1 MRPVLKFALLF
12 LASIVVLSLLAGAGA
27 IYAMIGMPGQSYS
40 GVPPSLSEEEEELSD
55 RLMRHLDRLCVEI
68 GERNQNEH
76 RNLERAAS
84 YIAETFKSAGYE
96 VEEQVYEI
104 DGLPYRNIEACLPGT
119 KSPGDV
125 LVVGAHY
132 DTVPGCPGADD
143 NGTGIA
149 ALLELARLMS
159 RAEPGSTVRFVAFTN
174 EEYPFFWS
182 AKMGSFLYARRCRV
196 KGERITGMIAL
207 ETLGYY
213 RDEKG
218 SQTYPIP
225 VLGLLPDRGDFLFFV
240 GRMSSRDFIAS
251 SLGSFRRDALMPSR
265 GIAAFDCFE
274 DISRS
279 DNYCFDL
286 NGYQSFMVTDTANFR
301 NPNYHRASDLPATI
315 DRERYTRVVAGLRD
329 MLLDLSGARGYRTKD
344 PERKPK

>member
-1 MRPVLKFALLF
+1 MRSVFRFALLF
-12 LASIVVLSLLAGAGA
+12 LASLLVLGLLAGAGA
-27 IYAMIGMPGQSYS
+27 IFAMIGMPGESYS
-40 GVPPSLSEEEEELSD
+40 GVPPSLSEEERQLSG
-55 RLMRHLDRLCVEI
+55 RLMRHLDKLCIEI
-68 GERNQNEH
+68 GERNQNRH

-84 YIAETFKSAGYE
+84 YIAETFESAGYV

-104 DGLPYRNIEACLPGT
+104 DGLPYRNIEARLEGT
-119 KSPGDV
+119 GSPGDV

-149 ALLELARLMS
+149 ALLELARSMS
-159 RAEPGSTVRFVAFTN
+159 RAKPSSTVRFVAFTN

-182 AKMGSFLYARRCRV
+182 ERMGSFLYARRC
-196 KGERITGMIAL
+196 KENGERITGMIAL

-225 VLGLLPDRGDFLFFV
+225 VFGLLPDRGDFLFFV
-240 GRMSSRDFIAS
+240 GRMSSRDFIARS
-251 SLGSFRRDALMPSR
+251 IGSFRRYALIPSR

-301 NPNYHRASDLPATI
+301 NPNYHRGSDLPVTL
-315 DRERYTRVVAGLRD
+315 DRDRYTRAVTGLHN
-329 MLLDLSGARGYRTKD
+329 MLLDLSGAGGYRTID
-344 PERKPK
+344 PQRRP

>member
-1 MRPVLKFALLF
+1 MAVF
-12 LASIVVLSLLAGAGA
+12 
-27 IYAMIGMPGQSYS
+27 AMIGMPGKSYS
-40 GVPPSLSEEEEELSD
+40 DGPPVLTEAEQVLSD
-55 RLMRHLDRLCVEI
+55 RLMTHLHRLCVEI
-68 GERNQNEH
+68 GERNQTKYQ
-76 RNLERAAS
+76 NLERAAS
-84 YIAETFKSAGYE
+84 YIAETFSASGYE

-104 DGLPYRNIEACLPGT
+104 DGLPYRNIEACLKGR
-119 KSPGDV
+119 KSPGETIV
-125 LVVGAHY
+125 IGAHY

-149 ALLELARLMS
+149 ALLELARSMHG
-159 RAEPGSTVRFVAFTN
+159 AEPNSTVRFVAFTN

-182 AKMGSFLYARRCRV
+182 DKMGSFLYARRCKEKSEKIR
-196 KGERITGMIAL
+196 GMIAL

-225 VLGLLPDRGDFLFFV
+225 VLGLLPERGDFLFFV
-240 GRMSSRDFIAS
+240 GRMSSRDFITR
-251 SLGSFRRDALMPSR
+251 SLGSFRSSARIPSR

-315 DRERYTRVVAGLRD
+315 DRERYTRAVAGLRD